1 MNDYEYLTDDGQA
14 MLLLCS
20 ALGLADDDAAV
31 AAPYTLSE
39 WNQLARAI
47 QESPLERPAALLGR
61 SAAELADA
69 LKVLPTDA
77 ERIVRLL
84 DRGGRVIS
92 ELENLHARGIWAVT
106 RADAAYPAKLRQTL
120 KHQAPSVLFGA
131 GELRRLNRAGIAVVG
146 SRQIDEA
153 GQAFARRVG
162 EKCAE
167 AGVPVVSGGARGSD
181 SLAMLAAI
189 EAGGVVYGALADS
202 LERAVRQPELR
213 QFLLDDRLVLLTP
226 YLPTAGFSVGAAMG
240 RNKLIYGLADFAVVV
255 SSDFQTGGT
264 WAGAVEA
271 LKAAWCP
278 VFVREA
284 AEVPKGNRELIAK
297 GAAPLT
303 EDDLAATGNLP
314 EWLGEHARVQP
325 VQPAEKDLFG
335 MAVREPRASYRAPA
349 QKKTPPPS

>member
-14 MLLLCS
+14 VLLLCS
-20 ALGLADDDAAV
+20 ALGLADDDAAS
-31 AAPYTLSE
+31 APYTLSE

-61 SAAELADA
+61 SSAELADA
-69 LKVLPTDA
+69 LKVLPTEG

-84 DRGGRVIS
+84 DCGGRVIS
-92 ELENLHARGIWAVT
+92 ELENLYARGIWAVT

-131 GELRRLNRAGIAVVG
+131 GELRRLNRAGVAVVG

-202 LERAVRQPELR
+202 LERAVRQAELR

-226 YLPTAGFSVGAAMG
+226 YLPSAGFSVGAAMG

-271 LKAAWCP
+271 LRAAWCP
-278 VFVREA
+278 VFAREA
-284 AEVPKGNRELIAK
+284 DEVPKGNRELIAK

-303 EDDLAATGNLP
+303 EADLAATGNLP
-314 EWLGEHARVQP
+314 EWLGDHAR

-335 MAVREPRASYRAPA
+335 MAVREPRAAYRAPA
-349 QKKTPPPS
+349 RKKTPPPS